1 MVCLATPT
9 WEGDY
14 NKSTVQLI
22 SLIADTHQVLYVDYP
37 YTLKDVA
44 SGLFKDQRIPVRRIL
59 GLVRRLRKMEVS
71 SQSYLFV
78 YTPLPTLP
86 INWVPL
92 PFLYRWLLKINNWIV
107 MQGVRRAMRA
117 LNFAH
122 PVVINALNPFYGLH
136 FMHKLS
142 PRKVIYYCYDEISAA
157 PWLSKHGANAEQ
169 RFVAQAD
176 AIITSSAT
184 LYQKKLAYGRPCIL
198 VENGV
203 SFRMFHQHFDAPSD
217 APPVVGYV
225 GSLDDRIDYA
235 LLEFVIRQSPH
246 LRFRFIGRITAV
258 ASVNALRK
266 YSNVEFMPPVA
277 YVEVPDQ
284 VSRLAVGL
292 IPFVKDEFTRFIYP
306 LKVNEYLAVGKPVV
320 MTNFTQLEEF
330 AEVAWICN
338 DRETFLGGIH
348 QALVNNDSNLR
359 AKRAQVAQQNSWE
372 HRTQKFIKVLSD

>member
-1 MVCLATPT
+1 MP
-9 WEGDY
+9 
-14 NKSTVQLI
+14 
-22 SLIADTHQVLYVDYP
+22 H
-37 YTLKDVA
+37 
-44 SGLFKDQRIPVRRIL
+44 
-59 GLVRRLRKMEVS
+59 
-71 SQSYLFV
+71 
-78 YTPLPTLP
+78 
-86 INWVPL
+86 
-92 PFLYRWLLKINNWIV
+92 
-107 MQGVRRAMRA
+107 
-117 LNFAH
+117 
-122 PVVINALNPFYGLH
+122 
-136 FMHKLS
+136 
-142 PRKVIYYCYDEISAA
+142 
-157 PWLSKHGANAEQ
+157 
-169 RFVAQAD
+169 
-176 AIITSSAT
+176 
-184 LYQKKLAYGRPCIL
+184 
-198 VENGV
+198 
-203 SFRMFHQHFDAPSD
+203 RMP
-217 APPVVGYV
+217 PPVVGYV

-235 LLEFVIRQSPH
+235 LLEFVIRRSPH

-338 DRETFLGGIH
+338 DREAFLGGIH